1 MFRKVFFVI
10 DCADEQEHAVLQE
23 VFKEISNEQLFNAS
37 QVLAMYP
44 MYRARKY
51 ELGQLFKLVT
61 DKGIKGLLSMQ
72 GANLLTRFATKK

>member
-10 DCADEQEHAVLQE
+10 DCADDQEHEALQE

-44 MYRARKY
+44 MYKARKN
-51 ELGQLFKLVT
+51 ELGELFGLVA
-61 DKGIKGLLSMQ
+61 DKGIKGILSMQ
-72 GANLLTRFATKK
+72 GANLLTRLASKK

>member
-10 DCADEQEHAVLQE
+10 DCADEQEHAALQE

-44 MYRARKY
+44 MYRARKN
-51 ELGQLFKLVT
+51 ELGQLFALVA